1 MLARSSL
8 VLTALV
14 VASAGNAQ
22 ESFECDDGGWGWRS
36 GARVCAIRELTV
48 PATGALSVDAGP
60 NGSIRISGEDRRD
73 VQVRARVM
81 AWGADEAEAERIAS
95 EVVIRSDGML
105 RADGPEQRGRAGWSV
120 SYDVL
125 APREIDLILEAR
137 NGGIAVADIRGDLAF
152 ETVNGGISIDRV
164 AGNVRGRTTN
174 GGVDATLSGDTW
186 DGSGLELRTTNGG
199 VRLRVPEDYSARLE
213 TSTVNGG
220 LDVDFPVTVTGRIGR
235 EISTT
240 LGEGGPLIRAETTN
254 GQVRVSRAGNGNALR
269 RLP

>member
-1 MLARSSL
+1 MSARSSL

-14 VASAGNAQ
+14 VASAANAQ
-22 ESFECDDGGWGWRS
+22 ESLDCDDGGWGWRS
-36 GARVCAIRELTV
+36 GSRVCAMRDLTV

-60 NGSIRISGEDRRD
+60 NGSIRINGEDRRD
-73 VQVRARVM
+73 VQVHARVT
-81 AWGADEAEAERIAS
+81 AWGSDEAEAERIAS
-95 EVVIRSDGML
+95 EVTIRSDGTL
-105 RADGPEQRGRAGWSV
+105 RAEGPEQRGRSGWSV

-125 APREIDLILEAR
+125 APRETNLTLEAH

-152 ETVNGGISIDRV
+152 ETTNGGISVDRV

-186 DGSGLELRTTNGG
+186 DGAGLDLRTTNGG
-199 VRLRVPEDYSARLE
+199 VRLRVPENYSARLE

-240 LGEGGPLIRAETTN
+240 LGEGGPLIRAATTN